1 MQDHLRFHLEEDYFR
16 LGLNAAKTV
25 DGLRAIL
32 ETEHNKV
39 VALVKK
45 AKSDF
50 DAALAFAIQ
59 TTRDEYR
66 ERDEQIHL
74 TLRKIDYL

>member
-1 MQDHLRFHLEEDYFR
+1 M
-16 LGLNAAKTV
+16 